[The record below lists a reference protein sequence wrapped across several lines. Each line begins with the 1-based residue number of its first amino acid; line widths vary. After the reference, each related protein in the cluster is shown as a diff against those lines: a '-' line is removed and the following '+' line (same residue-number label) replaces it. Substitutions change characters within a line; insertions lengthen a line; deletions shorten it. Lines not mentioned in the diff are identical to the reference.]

1 MEAVSALRLERVRRG
16 LTQEDLYLLTDRQLH
31 PSRVSRIERAIVEPT
46 EEDLRL
52 LARALNTS
60 VAEISALYQGGEN

>member
-31 PSRVSRIERAIVEPT
+31 PSRVSRIERGIVEPT

-60 VAEISALYQGGEN
+60 VAEISALYPGGEN